1 MIKPTTLLQS
11 YIREEDILM
20 LPVAHDALC
29 ARIAMQIGFKAIA
42 CGGYSSTAALLG
54 CPDVSLLTMTEMA
67 EWAGRLAEASGL
79 PVLADGDTGYGGV
92 LNVIRTVR
100 CYERAGAAGIILED
114 QSEPKRCGHMSG
126 KRVIPSQEMAGRILA
141 ALEARSDPDFV
152 IAARTDALEVLG
164 LKEAI
169 LRGNLYREVG
179 ADLIFVDAP
188 TSIEQMRQ
196 IASEIRAPTMVNMIP
211 GGKTPLM
218 PASDL
223 QEMGFSVVAY
233 ATSCTYAI
241 ARAARDMLQSLRMD
255 GRTDGAELMDF
266 DEFND
271 LVGLEEIRALER
283 RYLKDETPLP

>member
-126 KRVIPSQEMAGRILA
+126 KRVIPSQEMARRILA

-211 GGKTPLM
+211 GGKTPLL